1 MNFPFLKKSLLST
14 VLIFAMNSVVFGQ
27 SRTYESSQKP
37 DTFFIEP
44 DFNSL
49 LIIPFEPHMY
59 RSDIDR
65 KVGAENNLNFQE
77 VRGYFR
83 LGLDNAL
90 YLATKDKYIVTR
102 MHADIADI
110 NKDLNY
116 IYASIS
122 YDYKEVER
130 PKPETRAEVIKNKID
145 DKKKSKQPA
154 PGTRIEQ
161 GQIISVPD
169 NREKYMS
176 LRIVNEDL
184 LDFLADKYKGAL
196 FLFIT
201 ELDIINAPNTDYRA
215 IEQDDYTRI
224 IKANYT
230 IYNKNGEVVNS
241 GTATQNFSSKENN
254 IREILSKHFPPLAEK
269 IALKIPTLSFLKP

>member
-130 PKPETRAEVIKNKID
+130 PKPETRAEAIKNKID

-241 GTATQNFSSKENN
+241 GTATQNFSSKEND

-269 IALKIPTLSFLKP
+269 IALKIPTLSFLEP

>member
-102 MHADIADI
+102 MHAGIADI

-130 PKPETRAEVIKNKID
+130 PKPETRAEAIKNKID

-241 GTATQNFSSKENN
+241 GTATQNFSSKEND

-269 IALKIPTLSFLKP
+269 IALKIPTLSFLEP